1 LLGIL
6 HRALRSSKS
15 RGNVL
20 NSVFIDCF
28 LCTNLAISLRGVT
41 LNHTLYAGKYARPGQ
56 RVTFTCEARD
66 TSIME
71 WYSDEYVGSSGDR
84 IEIVRGGD
92 GRNQTRLG
100 GQTVATTV
108 SVTTYSGVTVI
119 VSQLHIMTSEQI
131 PTSSVTCAINGQG
144 PREAVSFI
152 TTGMKSCTLCYSWN
166 TRISK

>member
-1 LLGIL
+1 
-6 HRALRSSKS
+6 
-15 RGNVL
+15 
-20 NSVFIDCF
+20 
-28 LCTNLAISLRGVT
+28 
-41 LNHTLYAGKYARPGQ
+41 
-56 RVTFTCEARD
+56 
-66 TSIME
+66 ME

-144 PREAVSFI
+144 PREVITFT
-152 TTGMKSCTLCYSWN
+152 TTGMKSL
-166 TRISK
+166 ISLYRFRLQI